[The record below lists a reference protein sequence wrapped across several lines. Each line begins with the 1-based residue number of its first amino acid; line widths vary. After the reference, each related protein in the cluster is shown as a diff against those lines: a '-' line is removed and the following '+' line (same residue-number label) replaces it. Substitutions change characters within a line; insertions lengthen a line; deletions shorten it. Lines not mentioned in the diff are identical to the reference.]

1 MVEISFIQKGFRIT
15 EKKKGYVKDKLS
27 KHSELLEKAIGISV
41 FIRFNNN
48 YPQDIKYRMEISVSM
63 PHTFIKVEN
72 RGMSVEEL
80 IDKLEV
86 LLKRKLTRYL
96 EQYKKWEKKEPWKVR
111 EAQELIDNYE
121 EIIESGY
128 ADYQPTIKKSKL
140 ETNRPMHIG
149 EAIERLEMSGKN
161 SFLFRNYESEKYAM
175 LYRNGFEEYEL
186 IEADV

>member
-72 RGMSVEEL
+72 RGMSVRC
-80 IDKLEV
+80 V
-86 LLKRKLTRYL
+86 
-96 EQYKKWEKKEPWKVR
+96 
-111 EAQELIDNYE
+111 
-121 EIIESGY
+121 
-128 ADYQPTIKKSKL
+128 
-140 ETNRPMHIG
+140 
-149 EAIERLEMSGKN
+149 
-161 SFLFRNYESEKYAM
+161 
-175 LYRNGFEEYEL
+175 
-186 IEADV
+186 